1 MATSDMRNDSFLAG
15 RRTSILTALLLVSGA
30 AFATECTPPPELQ
43 TNLHADESAENY
55 AAIGQYFGDMD
66 QHACAVQAW
75 ASAFKLEPGSARF
88 AYMLGL
94 NLFFSSQ
101 PEPALSALQESAR
114 LNPNELQTHLLLANV
129 LQQLHRGPEAAGE
142 WQAALDLDPTSAL
155 ALDGLAK
162 SYLASG
168 NLPGV
173 VQLLR
178 PATRDENLAVDL
190 ALAYQRMGNL
200 DEAKATLTTALDASP
215 SSLLLAN
222 TLALIYLSQD
232 QHEMATSLLERQLAL
247 HPGDL
252 DAQIDYFRVLA
263 VNDQLETGAPLGKKL
278 LARAPHNFDVLYL
291 NGLLERESGDYAA
304 AKVHLEEAVQLDPN
318 HPDCRYNYGVAL
330 ARLHQPAEAREQ
342 FEKAIQLGWNSP
354 EIHYDLGN
362 VYRALGETDLAAAQ
376 MKLYQQATQAKE
388 QRTLARSKAA
398 QADQEMQSGDR
409 KAAIQNY
416 REACEAWPG
425 NALYAYKLALAL
437 DADGNLAEERTML
450 DRIIKNV
457 PGYAPAQQ
465 QVGALAARSGDQAA
479 AEQHYR
485 TAVNSDPSLTTAWI
499 GLASTLAAE
508 SKLAEAQDAL
518 KTALRLDPENTQA
531 QALSQQ
537 LNRPAATPD
546 GTQHP

>member
-1 MATSDMRNDSFLAG
+1 MIQSLAG
-15 RRTSILTALLLVSGA
+15 RRTLLLAALSLASSA
-30 AFATECTPPPELQ
+30 AFAAECTPPPQLQ
-43 TNLHADESAENY
+43 TKLHAHASAENY
-55 AAIGQYFGDMD
+55 AAIGQYFGDKD
-66 QHACAVQAW
+66 QHECAAQAW
-75 ASAFKLEPGSARF
+75 ASAFKLEPGSAKF

-94 NLFFSSQ
+94 NLFFSGQ
-101 PEPALSALQESAR
+101 PEPAVSALQESAQ
-114 LNPNELQTHLLLANV
+114 LNPNELQTHLLLATA
-129 LQQLHRGPEAAGE
+129 LEELHRRPEAAAQ
-142 WQAALDLDPTSAL
+142 WQAALDIDPTSAQ

-168 NLPGV
+168 NFPAV

-178 PATRDENLAVDL
+178 PATRDENLAIDL
-190 ALAYQRMGNL
+190 ALAYQRMGKL

-215 SSLLLAN
+215 SSLHLAN

-232 QHEMATSLLERQLAL
+232 QHEIATTLLAKQLTL
-247 HPGDL
+247 HPDDL
-252 DAQIDYFRVLA
+252 EAQIDYFRVLA
-263 VNDQLETGAPLGKKL
+263 VNDQQETAAPLGKKL

-304 AKVHLEEAVQLDPN
+304 AKIHLEEAVQLDPN
-318 HPDCRYNYGVAL
+318 HADCRYNFGVAL

-362 VYRALGETDLAAAQ
+362 VYRALGETDLAASQ
-376 MKLYQQATQAKE
+376 MKLYQQASRDKE

-398 QADQEMQSGDR
+398 QADQQMQSGDR

-416 REACEAWPG
+416 RDALDAWPT

-437 DADGNLAEERTML
+437 DADGNLVEERTVL
-450 DRIIKNV
+450 ERIIQNV
-457 PGYAPAQQ
+457 PTYAPARQQ
-465 QVGALAARSGDQAA
+465 LGALEARSGNQSA
-479 AEQHYR
+479 AEQQYR
-485 TAVNSDPSLTTAWI
+485 IAVKADPSMTTAWI

-508 SKLAEAQDAL
+508 SKTSEAQDAL
-518 KTALRLDPENTQA
+518 KTALRLDPTNTQA

-537 LNRPAATPD
+537 LNHPAATPD